1 MYVYNIHALK
11 LDKKSVKTV
20 YLYMLKKYYQKSI
33 CRIKYQQKI
42 FICNDIK

>member
-1 MYVYNIHALK
+1 MYVYNIHAMG
-11 LDKKSVKTV
+11 KKAVKTV
-20 YLYMLKKYYQKSI
+20 YLYMFKKYYQKSI

>member
-1 MYVYNIHALK
+1 MYVYNIHAL
-11 LDKKSVKTV
+11 DKKAVKTV